1 MYAAAVRKLQ
11 DLCSSSGELPSSFM
25 LKNVVFDRKD
35 VVGKGGEASVYT
47 GDLNGRKV
55 VVREV
60 VMSQAYQRSLSGK
73 NVIKVITTQGCQP
86 LLTPF

>member
-1 MYAAAVRKLQ
+1 MYAAAVKKLQ

-35 VVGKGGEASVYT
+35 VVGKGGEASVYS

-60 VMSQAYQRSLSGK
+60 VMSQTYRRFPAGK
-73 NVIKVITTQGCQP
+73 NIIKVITT
-86 LLTPF
+86 